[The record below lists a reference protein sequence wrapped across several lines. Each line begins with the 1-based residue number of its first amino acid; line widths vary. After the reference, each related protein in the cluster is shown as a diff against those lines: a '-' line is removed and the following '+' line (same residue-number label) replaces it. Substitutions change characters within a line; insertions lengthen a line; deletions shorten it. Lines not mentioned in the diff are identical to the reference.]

1 MLISVCMCVYK
12 RESLEK
18 TLASIVKQKL
28 PDGYSVEVVV
38 VDNDVEES
46 GRARCEKFQ
55 QSQSAV
61 DIRYFVNGVRN
72 LSVLRNATMEHA
84 KGDFFLFIDD
94 DEWASTEDWLAQLI
108 KTMHDYNADIVF
120 GRVLVHYPE
129 GTPQWIVDGN
139 LLGKVPHAHGKKL
152 TKGAT
157 SNALMKAHWARERG
171 FHFDPFFGKSGGE
184 DTDLFNR
191 IYKAGGKLV
200 YDAHAQV
207 EEVAETQ
214 RLNLEYIKKLNI
226 RIGQTH
232 YHYLWSKQSGFD
244 AIKTISFVV
253 AQVAGYLLLYLI
265 TLPLNK
271 GRALRWYVRLIRNL
285 VKLKM
290 IATGG
295 GKSVELYGN
304 N

>member
-1 MLISVCMCVYK
+1 MLVSVCMCVYK
-12 RESLEK
+12 RESLER
-18 TLASIVKQKL
+18 TLASIIRQKL

-38 VDNDVEES
+38 FDNDIDES

-55 QSQSAV
+55 QAQTDV

-84 KGDFFLFIDD
+84 KGELLLFIDD
-94 DEWASTEDWLAQLI
+94 DEWASTDDWLAQLI
-108 KTMHDYNADIVF
+108 TTMHEYNADIVF

-129 GTPQWIVDGN
+129 GTPKWIVEGD

-157 SNALMKAHWARERG
+157 SNALMKAHWARERE
-171 FHFDPFFGKSGGE
+171 FRFDPFFGKSGGE

-191 IYKAGGKLV
+191 IYKAGGILI
-200 YDAHAQV
+200 YDANALV
-207 EEVAETQ
+207 EEVAEPQ

-232 YHYLWSKQSGFD
+232 YHYLWSKQRGFD
-244 AIKTISFVV
+244 AAKTLLFVI
-253 AQVAGYLLLYLI
+253 AQVAGYGLLTLV
-265 TLPLNK
+265 TLPFNK
-271 GRALRWYVRLIRNL
+271 GWALRWYVRLIRNME
-285 VKLKM
+285 KLTM
-290 IATGG
+290 IVTGG
-295 GKSVELYGN
+295 RRSVELYGN

>member
-1 MLISVCMCVYK
+1 MLVSICMCVYK

-18 TLASIVKQKL
+18 TLASIVSQKM
-28 PDGYSVEVVV
+28 PEGYALEVVV

-46 GRARCEKFQ
+46 GRVRCEKFQ

-84 KGDFFLFIDD
+84 NGDLFLFIDD
-94 DEWASTEDWLAQLI
+94 DEWASTDDWLAQLI
-108 KTMHDYNADIVF
+108 ATMNEYNADLVF
-120 GRVLVHYPE
+120 GKVLVHYPD

-139 LLGKVPHAHGKKL
+139 LLGKVPFPHGKKL

-157 SNALMKAHWARERG
+157 SNALMKAHWYRDRG
-171 FHFDPFFGKSGGE
+171 FAFDPFFGKSGGE

-191 IYKAGGKLV
+191 IYKAGGKLI
-200 YDAHAQV
+200 YDAHALV
-207 EEVAETQ
+207 EEIAETQ
-214 RLNLEYIKKLNI
+214 RLNLDYIKKLNI

-232 YHYLWSKQSGFD
+232 YHYLWCRQHGLASV
-244 AIKTISFVV
+244 KTALFVI
-253 AQVAGYLLLYLI
+253 AQVAGYGLLALI
-265 TLPLNK
+265 SYPFNK
-271 GRALRWYVRLIRNL
+271 GRALRWYVRLVRNL
-285 VKLKM
+285 EKLKM
-290 IATGG
+290 IITGG
-295 GKSVELYGN
+295 KGSVELYGN